1 MYIGSNKR
9 RQSAF
14 TLIEV
19 LVAMVIFSLV
29 MTVSVTSY
37 RFSLSELTK
46 EEKNNQ
52 IKHLTTTKLINSQIH
67 SLTPF
72 IFRTE
77 MGEQVP
83 FFQGNSNAFSFI
95 TDKPI
100 QVTSP
105 IAVATLQVV
114 DDTVQYCEIE
124 YGTFLLEDI
133 DRIPKDCS
141 SPITYLAGKD
151 ISITYFGWK
160 DNFEL
165 SNFYSE
171 YLNIAVKPKPLW
183 SPTFS
188 AAKRK
193 LMPLY
198 VRISIAEH
206 TDILFKIPQLTSFEL
221 GASNAFEG

>member
-1 MYIGSNKR
+1 MYIGSSKR
-9 RQSAF
+9 IQSAF

-46 EEKNNQ
+46 EEKNNS
-52 IKHLTTTKLINSQIH
+52 IKLLTTTKLINSQIH
-67 SLTPF
+67 SLIPF

-83 FFQGNSNAFSFI
+83 FFQGSSNAFSFI
-95 TDKPI
+95 TDRPI

-105 IAVATLQVV
+105 LAVATLKVV
-114 DDTVQYCEIE
+114 DDTVQYCELE

-133 DRIPKDCS
+133 EHVTNDCS
-141 SPITYLAGKD
+141 SPIVYVTGKD

-183 SPTFS
+183 SATFS
-188 AAKRK
+188 GAKRK

-198 VRISIAEH
+198 VRISLAEQ

-221 GASNAFEG
+221 GASNASEG

>member
-29 MTVSVTSY
+29 MSISVTSY
-37 RFSLSELTK
+37 RFSVSELTK
-46 EEKNNQ
+46 SEKNYQ
-52 IKHLTTTKLINSQIH
+52 IKKLSTIKLINNQIH
-67 SLTPF
+67 SLIPF

-77 MGEQVP
+77 LAEQVP
-83 FFQGNSNAFSFI
+83 FFHGNAYGFSFI
-95 TDKPI
+95 TDTPI
-100 QVTSP
+100 QVNSP
-105 IAVATLQVV
+105 LAVASLKVI

-124 YGTFLLEDI
+124 YGMFLLEDI
-133 DRIPKDCS
+133 ELINNTCS
-141 SPITYLAGKD
+141 TPINYLSGKGLS
-151 ISITYFGWK
+151 ISYFGWK
-160 DNFEL
+160 NSFEL

-171 YLNIAVKPKPLW
+171 YLNVTVKPKPSW
-183 SPTFS
+183 STSFS
-188 AAKRK
+188 AFKRK

-198 VRISIAEH
+198 IRFSIEGQS
-206 TDILFKIPQLTSFEL
+206 DILIKVPQLTSFEL